1 MHIVGTGFLAGEFRR
16 IADRHDDVTLLA
28 AGVSA
33 TMTTSQEPFQREA
46 DLLYRCLDEC
56 QARGSRLVFFST
68 ASTGMYSRP
77 GSAGREDDPIR
88 PATAYGRH
96 KLAMEA
102 VIGSSGV
109 GHLILR
115 LAHVVG
121 RRQRPHL
128 LLPAL
133 VAQVVNGRVQLQ
145 RHACRDVID
154 IDDVVGIVDRLLDCD
169 AGRTVVNIAS
179 GVATPVERIVDH
191 IADRLRLDP
200 ERVFVAGSPNPPIS
214 LTRLRHLVPAI
225 RECGFDAG
233 YYRRVLDKY
242 IDSCVPAPVRRA
254 D

>member
-1 MHIVGTGFLAGEFRR
+1 VHIVGTGFLAGEFRR
-16 IADRHDDVTLLA
+16 IADRHDDVALLA

-33 TMTTSQEPFQREA
+33 TMATSQEPFQREA

-56 QARGSRLVFFST
+56 RTRGSRLVFFST
-68 ASTGMYSRP
+68 ASTGMYSRS
-77 GSAGREDDPIR
+77 GREGREDGPIQ
-88 PATAYGRH
+88 PTTAYGRH

-102 VIGSSGV
+102 VIRSSGV
-109 GHLILR
+109 DHLILR

-133 VAQVVNGRVQLQ
+133 VTQVVNGRVQLHRQ
-145 RHACRDVID
+145 ACRDVID
-154 IDDVVGIVDRLLDCD
+154 IDDVVGIVDRLLNRGT
-169 AGRTVVNIAS
+169 GRTVVNIAS
-179 GVATPVERIVDH
+179 GIATPVERIVDH
-191 IADRLRLDP
+191 IADRLHLDP

-214 LTRLRHLVPAI
+214 LARLRRLVPAV
-225 RECGFDAG
+225 RECGFDDG

-242 IDSCVPAPVRRA
+242 IDSCVPAAVRRV